1 MFKDIYSTTWYQP
14 ALNLLHYTNSLKI
27 SCSWIYCVTQ
37 TCGKLHA
44 VNFTVLHKHAESYM
58 QLTSLCY
65 TNMRKA
71 ICSWIY
77 CVSQTCGKLHAVDF
91 TALHKHAE
99 SYMYMQLALLLHK
112 HAVDFTVLHKHAKSY
127 MQLTSLVT
135 QTCGKLHAVEFT
147 VLHKHAES
155 YMQLTLLC
163 YTNMRKA
170 TCSWLYCV
178 T

>member
-1 MFKDIYSTTWYQP
+1 
-14 ALNLLHYTNSLKI
+14 
-27 SCSWIYCVTQ
+27 
-37 TCGKLHA
+37 
-44 VNFTVLHKHAESYM
+44 
-58 QLTSLCY
+58 
-65 TNMRKA
+65 
-71 ICSWIY
+71 
-77 CVSQTCGKLHAVDF
+77 
-91 TALHKHAE
+91 
-99 SYMYMQLALLLHK
+99 MYMQLALLLHK

-170 TCSWLYCV
+170 TCS
-178 T
+178 